1 MLHHQRHSRS
11 LRRVRGRL
19 CLRITRQMWVFDLVQ
34 TRTEAAS
41 MGVRIVMR
49 GRRTSTWI
57 LVLARTS
64 SEATRR
70 ENERAAVVRTEFA
83 KSSWKGERLILSGN
97 TDCYQPLEASYRL
110 TRAMLEVCT
119 EFRNPVGIITKS
131 AVIRCDLDVLK
142 ELNSVADLSVA
153 ISIPFLDSEMARA
166 LEPGAPTPKVR
177 FDTIRALASIGIQVT
192 VAVAPIIPGLN
203 DSQIPGILAAAA
215 DAGATAAFRIML
227 RLPAEVIPVFLERLE
242 QHYPLRASKVISG
255 VRAARGGELYR
266 AEFGSRMSGEGE
278 RWAMIERVFDLA
290 CKRAGLVSAESESAS
305 MPVKHGATFRRPTSQ
320 QGPLVRQSRA
330 LVPSADSEPRAQNF
344 SSPIGQL
351 TPVPPK
357 PQ

>member
-1 MLHHQRHSRS
+1 MLKPVDNPPNPWLGSHVEWIDAPPPASLKVFEESARSIVSENHSPDVGFRFSANPYRGCFHGCAYCYARPTHQYLDFGAGTDFERK
-11 LRRVRGRL
+11 
-19 CLRITRQMWVFDLVQ
+19 LVVKTNAPQ
-34 TRTEAAS
+34 
-41 MGVRIVMR
+41 
-49 GRRTSTWI
+49 
-57 LVLARTS
+57 LL
-64 SEATRR
+64 
-70 ENERAAVVRTEFA
+70 RTEFA

-131 AVIRCDLDVLK
+131 AVIRGDLDVLK

-227 RLPAEVIPVFLERLE
+227 RLPAEVKPVFLERLE

-290 CKRAGLVSAESESAS
+290 CKRAGLVSAGESESAS

-320 QGPLVRQSRA
+320 QSL
-330 LVPSADSEPRAQNF
+330 F
-344 SSPIGQL
+344 
-351 TPVPPK
+351 
-357 PQ
+357 